1 MSADDKA
8 DDRPLPIGL
17 NKKVI
22 GLLKDELGGKI
33 MIEFVALRAIKVVR
47 LQGLDN
53 KEDRK
58 CKEND

>member
-33 MIEFVALRAIKVVR
+33 MIEFVASRAIKVVR